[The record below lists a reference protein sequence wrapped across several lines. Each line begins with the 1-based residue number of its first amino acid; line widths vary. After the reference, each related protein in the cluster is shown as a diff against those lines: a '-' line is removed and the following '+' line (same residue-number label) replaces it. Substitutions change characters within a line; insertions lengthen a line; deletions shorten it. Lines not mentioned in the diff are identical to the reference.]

1 MSKSNEILLCLRLIY
16 LKLKITFIVSS
27 LLYFIIPKI
36 LHFREAVFSDGGV
49 ANIRRYACLAN
60 AADPHN
66 GVLTSWS
73 TAKEERTNQWR
84 FAERYV

>member
-1 MSKSNEILLCLRLIY
+1 MSKSNEILYVSVSFTCV
-16 LKLKITFIVSS
+16 KITFIVSS
-27 LLYFIIPKI
+27 LLYFIIHKI

-49 ANIRRYACLAN
+49 ANIRRYACLAH